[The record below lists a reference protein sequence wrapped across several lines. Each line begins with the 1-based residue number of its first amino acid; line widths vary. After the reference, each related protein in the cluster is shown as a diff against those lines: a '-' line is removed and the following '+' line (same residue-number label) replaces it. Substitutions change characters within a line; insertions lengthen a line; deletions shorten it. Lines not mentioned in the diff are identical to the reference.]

1 MLCDNCG
8 KRQANVRYSE
18 NINGKKKE
26 LNLCEEC
33 SHKLGIDQM
42 DFSMPIDFSNFF
54 EGFFDDFGTTDFI
67 PMLEDVKTLKCNTC
81 GYTFDD
87 IARTGKLGCKD
98 CYEVFQERL
107 DPIIRRIQGSNK
119 HVGRIGKVIDKK
131 IENSISEDKKKVEE
145 KQDKRQI
152 SEFEKLEKDLKEA
165 IKEERYEDA
174 AKIRDEIKKIEK

>member
-8 KRQANVRYSE
+8 KREANVRYSE
-18 NINGKKKE
+18 NINGVKKE

-54 EGFFDDFGTTDFI
+54 EGFIDDFGENTFL
-67 PMLEDVKTLKCNTC
+67 PMLDDIRALKCNSC

-87 IARTGKLGCKD
+87 IARTGRLGCKD
-98 CYEVFQERL
+98 CYDVFQDRL
-107 DPIIRRIQGSNK
+107 DPIIKRIQGSNK
-119 HVGRIGKVIDKK
+119 HVGRIGKIIDSK
-131 IENSISEDKKKVEE
+131 IENSINENEKEVEE
-145 KQDKRQI
+145 KKDKKQI
-152 SEFEKLEKDLKEA
+152 PALEKLENDLKQA

-174 AKIRDEIKKIEK
+174 AKIRDEIKKLEK